1 MSAYETKTFRR
12 KLVNAYS
19 NKAPLAKMLYI
30 SEDTDVVLIR
40 DIDKA
45 MLVNSELVL
54 QKQTKSSGGVQI
66 YTLKKNSKLTNM
78 MYMTDFK
85 SENIEY
91 YRSTKIPATGH
102 FINEQD
108 KIDND
113 IPRQIGLFE

>member
-1 MSAYETKTFRR
+1 
-12 KLVNAYS
+12 
-19 NKAPLAKMLYI
+19 
-30 SEDTDVVLIR
+30 
-40 DIDKA
+40 
-45 MLVNSELVL
+45 
-54 QKQTKSSGGVQI
+54 
-66 YTLKKNSKLTNM
+66 